1 MRKFL
6 TVLLAFVLAF
16 TAVFAFAACSDAE
29 NDQNGGSNT
38 EQDGNSDGDN
48 NSGDNNSGEDALQP
62 VAMDAFLSGV
72 LQNISEAE
80 GFSIT
85 LAATAKGST
94 SVKAGGG
101 NPISEEIDKTFEG
114 TYAPG
119 ADFARQ
125 LLALL
130 EKYDLSLTG
139 TVPASADNSGYELIL
154 PLTAA
159 ELLQTQVVDTVV
171 GFLQENADKQLG
183 DVLAPVL
190 FGGEY
195 AEGEGTAALAAWT
208 AKVFTEQITF
218 DEFFAELDKIFALYG
233 FESADVINVLSLVLG
248 EDIAAKLEGK
258 GKTPVSEV
266 VNPLLQSIEGFEQMT
281 FSGIGQL
288 VALGGMIKV
297 GVIWDNILAAT
308 VAEQTGLPFAPT
320 IAVMDTLN
328 IAQADI
334 TIIVQADKDM
344 KLVSLSATVAF
355 EASVVAEDT
364 EYSADID
371 ASANCTFGYAAAS
384 AVQKAA

>member
-1 MRKFL
+1 MKKFL

-16 TAVFAFAACSDAE
+16 TAVFAFAACTDAE

-38 EQDGNSDGDN
+38 EQGGNSDGDN
-48 NSGDNNSGEDALQP
+48 NSNSGEDALQP

-94 SVKAGGG
+94 SVKVGDG
-101 NPISEEIDKTFEG
+101 NPISEEVDKTFEG

-195 AEGEGTAALAAWT
+195 AEEEGTAALAAWT

-233 FESADVINVLSLVLG
+233 FESADVINVLSLILG

>member
-38 EQDGNSDGDN
+38 EQGGNSDGDN
-48 NSGDNNSGEDALQP
+48 NSNSGEDALQP

-85 LAATAKGST
+85 LAATVKGST
-94 SVKAGGG
+94 SVKVGDG
-101 NPISEEIDKTFEG
+101 NPISEEVDKTFEG

-130 EKYDLSLTG
+130 EKYDLPLTG
-139 TVPASADNSGYELIL
+139 TVPASADDSGYELIL

-233 FESADVINVLSLVLG
+233 FESADVINVLSLILG

-288 VALGGMIKV
+288 VALGGMLKV
-297 GVIWDNILAAT
+297 GFIWDSILAVT

-371 ASANCTFGYAAAS
+371 ASANCTFGYAAAN

>member
-6 TVLLAFVLAF
+6 TVLFAFVLAF

-38 EQDGNSDGDN
+38 EQGGNSDGDN
-48 NSGDNNSGEDALQP
+48 NSNSGEDALQP

-94 SVKAGGG
+94 SVKVGDG
-101 NPISEEIDKTFEG
+101 NPISEEVDKTFEG

-171 GFLQENADKQLG
+171 GFLQEMPISSWATFLLPYCSAANMRKEKARRHWPHGRQKSLRNK
-183 DVLAPVL
+183 LLSMNFLPSWIRYSL
-190 FGGEY
+190 C
-195 AEGEGTAALAAWT
+195 TAL
-208 AKVFTEQITF
+208 
-218 DEFFAELDKIFALYG
+218 
-233 FESADVINVLSLVLG
+233 
-248 EDIAAKLEGK
+248 
-258 GKTPVSEV
+258 
-266 VNPLLQSIEGFEQMT
+266 NP
-281 FSGIGQL
+281 
-288 VALGGMIKV
+288 
-297 GVIWDNILAAT
+297 
-308 VAEQTGLPFAPT
+308 QT
-320 IAVMDTLN
+320 
-328 IAQADI
+328 
-334 TIIVQADKDM
+334 
-344 KLVSLSATVAF
+344 
-355 EASVVAEDT
+355 
-364 EYSADID
+364 
-371 ASANCTFGYAAAS
+371 
-384 AVQKAA
+384 

>member
-38 EQDGNSDGDN
+38 EQGGNSDGDN
-48 NSGDNNSGEDALQP
+48 NSNSGEDALQP

-72 LQNISEAE
+72 LQNISEAG

-94 SVKAGGG
+94 SVKVGDG
-101 NPISEEIDKTFEG
+101 NPISEEVDKTFEG

-159 ELLQTQVVDTVV
+159 ELLQTHVDTVV

-195 AEGEGTAALAAWT
+195 AEEEGTAALAAWT

-233 FESADVINVLSLVLG
+233 FESADVINVLSLILG
-248 EDIAAKLEGK
+248 EDMAAKLEGK

-288 VALGGMIKV
+288 VALGGMLKV
-297 GVIWDNILAAT
+297 GFIWDSILAVT

-371 ASANCTFGYAAAS
+371 ASANCTFGYAAAN

>member
-16 TAVFAFAACSDAE
+16 TALFAFAACSDAE

-38 EQDGNSDGDN
+38 EQGGNSDGDN
-48 NSGDNNSGEDALQP
+48 NSNSGEDALQP

-94 SVKAGGG
+94 SVKVGDG
-101 NPISEEIDKTFEG
+101 NPISEEVDKTFEG

-195 AEGEGTAALAAWT
+195 AEEEGTAALAAWT

-233 FESADVINVLSLVLG
+233 FESADVINVLSLILG
-248 EDIAAKLEGK
+248 EDMAAKLEGNQA
-258 GKTPVSEV
+258 V
-266 VNPLLQSIEGFEQMT
+266 
-281 FSGIGQL
+281 
-288 VALGGMIKV
+288 GGLHRHM
-297 GVIWDNILAAT
+297 GD
-308 VAEQTGLPFAPT
+308 E
-320 IAVMDTLN
+320 
-328 IAQADI
+328 
-334 TIIVQADKDM
+334 
-344 KLVSLSATVAF
+344 
-355 EASVVAEDT
+355 
-364 EYSADID
+364 
-371 ASANCTFGYAAAS
+371 
-384 AVQKAA
+384 